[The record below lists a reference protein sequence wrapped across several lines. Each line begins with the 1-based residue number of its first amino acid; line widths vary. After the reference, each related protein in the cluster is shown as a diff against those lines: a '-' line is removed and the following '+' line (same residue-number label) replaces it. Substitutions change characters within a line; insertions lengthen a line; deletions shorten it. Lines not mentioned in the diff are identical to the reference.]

1 MLTFFYVLSCLIR
14 FTHNAERFALVV
26 DMDFVDNIVEL
37 CFFTVQTEG
46 TSDLQINANL
56 KL

>member
-1 MLTFFYVLSCLIR
+1 M
-14 FTHNAERFALVV
+14 FTHNAELFALVV

-56 KL
+56 KS